1 MEPLISVIVPVYNVE
16 KYLDRCIT
24 SIVEQTYKNLE
35 IILVDDGSPD
45 NSGAICDQWAKKDL
59 RIKVIHKENGG
70 PSETRNLG
78 VSISNGEYIS
88 FIDSDDFVSKDYI
101 LILYKILLESG
112 ADISCCDYKIT
123 TNSAQE
129 FFDKQ
134 SSSISTITGKQ
145 ACLDMFE
152 LDKEVFYCVLWGKL
166 YKTEIIKL
174 FTLPVG
180 RVHEDEATTFKYLYS
195 SHKICITNQILY
207 AYYQNKSSIMHIRS
221 SNRRPD
227 ALWAK
232 MQRVYFFE
240 EKKEKELLSKALE
253 QIVEFYISRAIMDNK
268 RLPKE
273 AFSFS
278 KNYWSKGINTHAQL
292 KLIFYAISPS
302 LYQFHFTKDKKL
314 YLKSRIYNILHSIG
328 FIKS

>member
-1 MEPLISVIVPVYNVE
+1 MNPLISVIVPVYNVE
-16 KYLDRCIT
+16 KYLDRCIS

-45 NSGAICDQWAKKDL
+45 NSGRICDQWAERDP

-78 VSISNGEYIS
+78 VSNSNGEYIS
-88 FIDSDDFVSKDYI
+88 FIDSDDFVSINYI
-101 LILYKILLESG
+101 SVLYKNLFESE
-112 ADISCCDYKIT
+112 ADISCCDYKIAST
-123 TNSAQE
+123 GSTDLFGNQE
-129 FFDKQ
+129 
-134 SSSISTITGKQ
+134 STISIISGKQ

-166 YKTEIIKL
+166 FKTKIIKL
-174 FTLPVG
+174 YTLPVG

-195 SHKICITNQILY
+195 APKICVTNQVLY
-207 AYYQNKSSIMHIRS
+207 AYYQNETSIMHTRS

-232 MQRVYFFE
+232 MERIHYFE
-240 EKKEKELLSKALE
+240 EKKEKKLLSKALG
-253 QIVEFYISRAIMDNK
+253 QIVDFYISRAIIDNK

-273 AFSFS
+273 SFVFV
-278 KNYWSKGINTHAQL
+278 KNYWFKGIDGTRQKNFIL
-292 KLIFYAISPS
+292 YAVSPS
-302 LYQFHFTKDKKL
+302 LYHFKNAKDKKL
-314 YLKSRIYNILHSIG
+314 YLKECIYKLLH
-328 FIKS
+328 

>member
-16 KYLDRCIT
+16 KYLDRCIS

-45 NSGAICDQWAKKDL
+45 NSGKICDQWAERDP

-78 VSISNGEYIS
+78 VSKSNGEYIS
-88 FIDSDDFVSKDYI
+88 FIDSDDFVSKNYFFT
-101 LILYKILLESG
+101 LYKILFESG
-112 ADISCCDYKIT
+112 ADISCCDYRIT
-123 TNSAQE
+123 TNSAKE
-129 FFDKQ
+129 IFDKQ
-134 SSSISTITGKQ
+134 ISHISTITGKQ
-145 ACLDMFE
+145 ACFDMFE

-166 YKTEIIKL
+166 YKTKIINL
-174 FTLPVG
+174 YTLPVG

-195 SHKICITNQILY
+195 ASKICVTSQVLY
-207 AYYQNKSSIMHIRS
+207 AYYQNETSIMHTRS

-232 MQRVYFFE
+232 MQRVHFFE
-240 EKKEKELLSKALE
+240 EKKEKKLLSKALE
-253 QIVEFYISRAIMDNK
+253 QIVEFYISRAIIDNK

-273 AFSFS
+273 ALSFF
-278 KNYWSKGINTHAQL
+278 KNYWNKGIKTSTQL

-302 LYQFHFTKDKKL
+302 LYQFHYSKDKKL
-314 YLKSRIYNILHSIG
+314 YLKSLIYKILH
-328 FIKS
+328 